1 MSLKLNWCSH
11 EAAKYSVEHWHY
23 SRCLPVG
30 KLVKIGVWEDSEFI
44 GCVIFS
50 RGSTPNISKP
60 YGLKMTEVC
69 ELTRVAL
76 NRHKTPVTKI
86 IKIALKFLKNSNPG
100 MRLVVSYADQNQD
113 HVGTIYQAGNWVY
126 TGVSDSS
133 TQYYYQGKWR
143 HQRSMGSLFT
153 SLKGLNIPKRKILN
167 KYKYI
172 MPLDKEIRNQVIHLA
187 KTYPKCVGSSAV
199 EHQTIQ
205 SVGGGSIP
213 TPTHHSILSEDAGL

>member
-44 GCVIFS
+44 GCVIFA

-86 IKIALKFLKNSNPG
+86 LKIALKFLKKSNPG

-113 HVGTIYQAGNWVY
+113 HVGTIYQAGNWIY

-133 TQYYYQGKWR
+133 TQYYFQGKWR

-172 MPLDKEIRNQVIHLA
+172 MPLDKEMKNQVIQLS
-187 KTYPKCVGSSAV
+187 KPYPKSVCSLTVKTPV
-199 EHQTIQ
+199 NQTGEGGASPIQ
-205 SVGGGSIP
+205 
-213 TPTHHSILSEDAGL
+213 THPVIVCD